1 MELTRL
7 VGDIHGMFNDY
18 RFYALGIGRSPLVA
32 GPIADRSIQIGDF
45 GLGFGRS
52 TFDAHVAEWQSEN
65 PTHRFIRGN
74 HDNPAVVKTMPGYI
88 ADGKVE
94 NDVMF
99 IGGAWS
105 IDNPDAP
112 PGWYKRTKDV
122 NWWEDEECSEEEF
135 ARILDTYK
143 HAKPRVMITH
153 DCPHEIAGTMFWG
166 GGLLKG
172 PRYPNR
178 TGDFLQKLLEIH
190 QPDEWYFGHWH
201 YTMKYMHG
209 KTMFQCIGELDYVD
223 VML

>member
-18 RFYALGIGRSPLVA
+18 RFYALGIGREHM
-32 GPIADRSIQIGDF
+32 GPPAERSIQIGDY
-45 GLGFGRS
+45 GLGFGKPER
-52 TFDAHVAEWQSEN
+52 DAFIAEWQTEN

-122 NWWEDEECSEEEF
+122 NWWEDEECSDEEF

-209 KTMFQCIGELDYVD
+209 KTMFQCIGELDHMD